1 MSDPTW
7 RNAINNNPIQQSIRQ
22 FLNKFPLKT
31 YRTLHRPRE
40 LDCSKLYIWGSTK
53 TSLDQECVKWQ
64 VYLKFSKYDFE
75 NETSNEPLMSPSGK
89 LPFLVLTTGE
99 NLVNDAIERYISDR
113 YSANFGSLSN
123 EQQADSQ
130 AYIALADT
138 KLRNALVN
146 THKIYVSHYS
156 NPLDKI
162 LFHQNK
168 NLAIK
173 ELLTRKPVLNGEEI
187 YQEAAEA
194 LQSISVALGDK
205 DFFFGSLPT
214 FIDAIIFSYTHV
226 MLAIKTKELTELVQ
240 KHSNLIKF
248 YKRINNDYF
257 SLEF

>member
-7 RNAINNNPIQQSIRQ
+7 RNTINNNPIQQSIRQ

-138 KLRNALVN
+138 KLRNAL
-146 THKIYVSHYS
+146 Y
-156 NPLDKI
+156 
-162 LFHQNK
+162 K